1 MTTEIRRSRVVAVIV
16 SYNRQELLAE
26 ALHAVQA
33 QSRPVDAVVVV
44 DNASTD
50 DSSAVAK
57 RIAPQADVMSL
68 ERNVGGAG
76 GFAVGLAAAL
86 RDHSGD
92 YVWLMDDDT
101 IPTSEALASLLAG
114 AAQEDAAVAA
124 SRVVWTDGSDH
135 PMNTPRP
142 HPFRRHRFGGDTVP
156 VRSSSFVSM
165 LVRASAVRTA
175 GLPIA
180 DYFIWNDDFEYST
193 RLIRSGRGV
202 YVHSSVVE
210 HRTKRLVATDDD
222 PGERFYFEV
231 RNKLWMYRL
240 SRSLGPGEKIVYGA
254 STAMRWIR
262 TFRRSRDRRT
272 LARALRA
279 GFLDGLR
286 TRPRSNSEVMRDLPR
301 AEALVEA
308 FER

>member
-1 MTTEIRRSRVVAVIV
+1 MTTENRRSRVVAVIV

-26 ALHAVQA
+26 ALRAVDA
-33 QSRPVDAVVVV
+33 QSRPVDALVVI

-50 DSSAVAK
+50 DSVAVA
-57 RIAPQADVMSL
+57 RRVSPQADVIAL

-86 RDHSGD
+86 QDHGAE

-101 IPTSEALASLLAG
+101 IPTPGALASLLAG
-114 AAQEDAAVAA
+114 AARESAVVAA

-135 PMNTPRP
+135 PMNTPRR
-142 HPFRRHRFGGDTVP
+142 HPFQRRRTGGAVP

-165 LVRASAVRTA
+165 LVRASAVRA
-175 GLPIA
+175 EGLPIA

-193 RLIRSGRGV
+193 RLIRSRRGV
-202 YVHSSVVE
+202 YVPDSVVE
-210 HRTKRLVATDDD
+210 HRTKRLVSTDDD
-222 PGERFYFEV
+222 PGDRFYFEV

-240 SRSLGPGEKIVYGA
+240 SRSLAPGEKAVYGA
-254 STAMRWIR
+254 STAVRWVR
-262 TFRRSRDRRT
+262 TFRRSQDRRT

-279 GFLDGLR
+279 GVRDGSR
-286 TRPRSNSEVMRDLPR
+286 TRPRPNSEVMRDLPR
-301 AEALVEA
+301 AEGLVKA
-308 FER
+308 FES